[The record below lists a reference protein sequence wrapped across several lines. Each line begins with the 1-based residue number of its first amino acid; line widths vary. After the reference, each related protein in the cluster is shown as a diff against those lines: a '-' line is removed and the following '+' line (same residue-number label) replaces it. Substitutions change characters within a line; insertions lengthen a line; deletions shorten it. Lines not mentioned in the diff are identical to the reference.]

1 MEWLEA
7 DLQLLYLIVAL
18 GGLPFAA
25 GVLLL
30 RFGGK
35 LLGTQLHWSQAAI
48 LSGVMVQ
55 GLLIPFF
62 AGIIGAVFL
71 AALLVHGLGMKF
83 LRGALPL
90 TIAVWIVDTA
100 LFLTGR
106 FLFFHHF

>member
-35 LLGTQLHWSQAAI
+35 LLGTQLHWSQGPSTI
-48 LSGVMVQ
+48 QVSSSWM
-55 GLLIPFF
+55 
-62 AGIIGAVFL
+62 
-71 AALLVHGLGMKF
+71 M
-83 LRGALPL
+83 LRGSEVS
-90 TIAVWIVDTA
+90 TSG
-100 LFLTGR
+100 GR
-106 FLFFHHF
+106 ST